1 MNMQVEKHACFG
13 QGAVRA
19 RGVRTAVESA
29 SFRNWMFAIFV
40 AGAAG
45 GIGVVIA
52 VLARQIGTLNN
63 VLQEVAAGVAVAA
76 LPISILRWLIKV
88 SYSGKY
94 NVVYTPAICLK
105 SILKSLCLP

>member
-1 MNMQVEKHACFG
+1 MQVERNACFG

-63 VLQEVAAGVAVAA
+63 VLQEVASGVAVAA
-76 LPISILRWLIKV
+76 LPISILRWLVKV
-88 SYSGKY
+88 SFSC
-94 NVVYTPAICLK
+94 VHDDVSTPATCLN
-105 SILKSLCLP
+105 SILKSLCLL